1 MSRLVLAFLC
11 FFRILFGKK
20 LPPGAMRFL
29 PEGTTAKSHP
39 EPAVTAKPPRPE
51 AAKPTSDGKEAKA
64 EPDRP
69 KVSTAQ
75 HHRDGALA
83 LLALLQREGRLV
95 DFLREPLDGFSDADI
110 GAAARDVHRGCRKVL
125 DQHLSLE
132 PVMPGE
138 EEAKVVVPK
147 GFDPAEI
154 RLIGEAKGE
163 PPLRGT
169 LRHHGWRVV
178 DAKLPALA
186 EGVDRMV
193 IAPAEV
199 ELSQDRRAARRSA
212 EGAMTIR
219 TVIPGNART
228 GSHRSTTS
236 MGDPLAR
243 RRPGTQSFLL
253 HPWVPALASLG
264 RDDNHLERQKCQ
276 ETNRSAT
283 SCRTPRCVTACTP
296 SATSTIWNM

>member
-1 MSRLVLAFLC
+1 MSRLLLAFLC

-20 LPPGAMRFL
+20 LPPAATRFL
-29 PEGTTAKSHP
+29 PETTTPESYPAPREAARPVARDAAGARDAAVKEVKP
-39 EPAVTAKPPRPE
+39 EPERPR
-51 AAKPTSDGKEAKA
+51 A
-64 EPDRP
+64 
-69 KVSTAQ
+69 STAQ

-132 PVMPGE
+132 PVMPGD
-138 EEAKVVVPK
+138 EEAKVAVPK

-154 RLIGEAKGE
+154 RLIGEARGE

-178 DAKLPALA
+178 DARLPALA
-186 EGVDRMV
+186 DGIDRMV

-199 ELSQDRRAARRSA
+199 EL
-212 EGAMTIR
+212 
-219 TVIPGNART
+219 
-228 GSHRSTTS
+228 
-236 MGDPLAR
+236 
-243 RRPGTQSFLL
+243 
-253 HPWVPALASLG
+253 
-264 RDDNHLERQKCQ
+264 
-276 ETNRSAT
+276 
-283 SCRTPRCVTACTP
+283 
-296 SATSTIWNM
+296 

>member
-1 MSRLVLAFLC
+1 MSRLLLAFLC
-11 FFRILFGKK
+11 FFRVLFGKK

-29 PEGTTAKSHP
+29 PEGTTAKSDL
-39 EPAVTAKPPRPE
+39 EPAATTKPEGKPAARPE
-51 AAKPTSDGKEAKA
+51 AAKPATDRKDTAVAKEVKA
-64 EPDRP
+64 EPERP

-110 GAAARDVHRGCRKVL
+110 GAAVRDVHRGCRKVL

-138 EEAKVVVPK
+138 EEAKVAVPK

-199 ELSQDRRAARRSA
+199 EL
-212 EGAMTIR
+212 
-219 TVIPGNART
+219 
-228 GSHRSTTS
+228 
-236 MGDPLAR
+236 
-243 RRPGTQSFLL
+243 
-253 HPWVPALASLG
+253 
-264 RDDNHLERQKCQ
+264 
-276 ETNRSAT
+276 
-283 SCRTPRCVTACTP
+283 
-296 SATSTIWNM
+296 